1 MVYVTSIAFGLTA
14 IALLSLLNPKVRR
27 WISDHYLRD
36 LRTWAATW
44 IWVLI
49 CMDIRKVFTVG
60 VYFDRFGGMTTLMGV
75 LLMITAQ
82 ARSDWGIWVGKLS
95 DDPFYKRGF
104 TIAAI
109 GVLIWIIGDVYLQA
123 LLQLLRT
130 VL

>member
-1 MVYVTSIAFGLTA
+1 MVYVAPIAFGITVG
-14 IALLSLLNPKVRR
+14 ALLSLFNPKIRR
-27 WISDHYLRD
+27 WLSDHFLRD
-36 LRTWAATW
+36 LRVWAVTWF
-44 IWVLI
+44 WVLI
-49 CMDIRKVFTVG
+49 CMDVRKVFTVG

-123 LLQLLRT
+123 LLQFLRT

>member
-49 CMDIRKVFTVG
+49 CMDIRKVF
-60 VYFDRFGGMTTLMGV
+60 MGV

-123 LLQLLRT
+123 LLQFLRT